1 LRCQPADGGR
11 LLAEGIAA
19 SQNASDPVI
28 EATADDSP
36 GIKDRLVVLALAGV
50 TAAATLAALWTTK
63 SVDPIRSDTASY
75 LYFEP
80 TRTIGYPA
88 FLELV
93 RLATGRVA
101 LAAPLQTLLLGG
113 SLFLLGWAF
122 HNFIRRPAW
131 SFAFQALLLA
141 SPLMWKTSA
150 SLLTEALSTAC
161 VALWCAQL
169 LRMFRRETLNGVT
182 LLVAISAI
190 ATVIRPSMVALFLAT
205 ALFAFLRLRDGDRWR
220 GLVLSGIGLALAWI
234 VTPLAFHLINPAA
247 TATSPFA
254 RGILQHS
261 LFCTPPTVGADPEAQ
276 FVERE
281 AAPARQYVESAPFGI
296 RPALRRFYSAQ
307 LRFGLIIPA
316 IGRERGFDAGWQT
329 DPIVSRIAWQRL
341 GTNPLCYVGSV
352 LAAHYRMATNQITL
366 TPGEARETRE
376 FIATH
381 PPIDVPVVAP
391 LPYEQRI
398 AKQAMAE
405 IHGAGTAELPDRE
418 LSVPDKS
425 PAILVWAGR
434 ILYSAAASLGLL
446 ALLVLFRRSSAE
458 DETAVCAATIA
469 VAFHGIIG
477 ITAIVELG
485 LSRYSIPVWPLV
497 CVMPAI
503 VAIALSRQAARR
515 PIITPAEPALQT

>member
-1 LRCQPADGGR
+1 
-11 LLAEGIAA
+11 
-19 SQNASDPVI
+19 VI
-28 EATADDSP
+28 EAAADDSP
-36 GIKDRLVVLALAGV
+36 GISDRAVVLALAGM
-50 TAAATLAALWTTK
+50 TAIAAIAALCVTR

-93 RLATGRVA
+93 RLLTGRVA

-122 HNFIRRPAW
+122 HNFIRQPAW
-131 SFAFQALLLA
+131 ALVFQALLLA

-150 SLLTEALSTAC
+150 SLLTEALATAC

-169 LRMFRRETLNGVT
+169 LRMFRSESVKGIAV
-182 LLVAISAI
+182 LVAISGV
-190 ATVIRPSMVALFLAT
+190 ATIIRPAMVALFLAT
-205 ALFAFLRLRDGDRWR
+205 ALFAFLRLRSSDRWIAMIVT
-220 GLVLSGIGLALAWI
+220 GAGLALTWVASPI
-234 VTPLAFHLINPAA
+234 AFHLIDPAA
-247 TATSPFA
+247 PATSPFA

-261 LFCTPPTVGADPEAQ
+261 LFCTPPSVVGDPEEQ

-296 RPALRRFYSAQ
+296 RPALRRYYSAQ

-316 IGRERGFDAGWQT
+316 IGREHGFNAGWQT

-341 GTNPLCYVGSV
+341 GANPPCYAASV
-352 LAAHYRMATNQITL
+352 LVADYRMATNQITL
-366 TPGEARETRE
+366 TPGEARTTRE

-381 PPIDVPVVAP
+381 PPATVPGLPP

-398 AKQAMAE
+398 ARQAAAE
-405 IHGAGTAELPDRE
+405 AHGLAAAEAPDRE

-425 PAILVWAGR
+425 PAVLVWAGR

-446 ALLVLFRRSSAE
+446 SLLVLFRGWSAARQT
-458 DETAVCAATIA
+458 DETLACVAAIA
-469 VAFHGIIG
+469 LAFHGIIG

-485 LSRYSIPVWPLV
+485 LSRYGIPVWPLV
-497 CVMPAI
+497 CVMPGMVV
-503 VAIALSRQAARR
+503 VAMSRWGTARAAQRLG
-515 PIITPAEPALQT
+515 PAEPALQV